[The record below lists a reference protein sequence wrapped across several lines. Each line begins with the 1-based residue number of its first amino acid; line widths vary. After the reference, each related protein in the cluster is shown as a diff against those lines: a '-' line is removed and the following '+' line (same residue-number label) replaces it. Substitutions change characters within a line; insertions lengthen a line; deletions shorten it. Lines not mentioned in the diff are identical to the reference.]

1 MGVKH
6 LRWADRFKVRT
17 MKFHL
22 LLIAAVMLAAPIRA
36 AQPQMRPLFNGK
48 DLSGWTGA
56 GYVVEDGAIV
66 CTPQGR
72 NLVTEETFSSFI
84 LDFEF
89 KLSPGANNG
98 LGIHYPGQGDSAYTG
113 MELQILDNSDPK
125 YKDLKDYQFHGSL
138 YTLAPAAKTGL
149 KPVGEWN
156 RQRVSVIGPA
166 ILVELNGTILLRTN
180 LDDLNKQFP
189 EHQGAKRRA
198 GHLAWLG
205 HGDRVA
211 FRNIQIAEIPPVAN
225 EAQVMAAGFTRMFD
239 GKSLSGWKHG
249 SGDLTNW
256 SAANGILKHNGK
268 KGDIN
273 DLWSE
278 KEYGDFTLVMDWRW
292 SGRGPLMQRP
302 LILADGTDKKKPDG
316 STETVEVEELDSGIY
331 LRGNS
336 KSQINLWNWPV
347 GSGEVYGYRTAGD
360 SSAETRAAVTPKVKA
375 DRPLGEWNRMMITL
389 KGEVLTV
396 SLNGRVVID
405 HAALPGVP
413 ARGAIALQ
421 HHGGAI
427 DFANIW
433 IKPE

>member
-1 MGVKH
+1 MN
-6 LRWADRFKVRT
+6 AYF
-17 MKFHL
+17 
-22 LLIAAVMLAAPIRA
+22 IPAATLMMA
-36 AQPQMRPLFNGK
+36 AQVCLSAAEPVMRPLFNGK
-48 DLSGWTGA
+48 DLSGWTGE

-72 NLVTEETFSSFI
+72 NLVTEETFCSYI

-89 KLSPGANNG
+89 KLPPGGNNG
-98 LGIHYPGQGDSAYTG
+98 LGIHYPGQGDSAYSG
-113 MELQILDNSDPK
+113 MELQILDNTAPQ

-156 RQRVSVIGPA
+156 HQRVSVIGPA
-166 ILVELNGTILLRTN
+166 ILVELNGTIILRTN
-180 LDDLNKQFP
+180 LDDLNKEFP
-189 EHQGAKRRA
+189 DHVGAKRRS

-211 FRNIQIAEIPPVAN
+211 FRNIQIAEIPPAAN
-225 EAQVMAAGFTRMFD
+225 EAGVKAAGFTQLFD
-239 GKSLSGWKHG
+239 GKSLAGWKHG
-249 SGDLTNW
+249 DAKPSNW

-268 KGDIN
+268 QGEIN

-278 KEYGDFTLVMDWRW
+278 KTYGDFTLVFDWRW

-302 LILADGTDKKKPDG
+302 ILLADGSEKKAANG
-316 STETVEVEELDSGIY
+316 TVETVEVEELDSGIY

-336 KSQINLWNWPV
+336 KSQVNLWNWPI

-360 SSAETRAAVTPKVKA
+360 ASTEVRAAVTPKVKA
-375 DRPLGEWNRMMITL
+375 DSPLGEWNRMMIVL

-396 SLNGRVVID
+396 SLNGRVVIEN
-405 HAALPGVP
+405 ATLSGIP
-413 ARGAIALQ
+413 AGGPIALQ

-433 IKPE
+433 IKTE